1 MAAGRLREGGWVG
14 YTAIGQSPEKVRS
27 RLKRYNVVAE
37 QLEKDEK
44 LAILS
49 AYSATL
55 GKKSLETYNE
65 ESLKVQDLSI
75 LFSQVVMKLQ
85 HEPESLRIID
95 NGSVLA
101 RYNDEKSFVDLLFH
115 ELYQSLPP
123 LNQLQLS
130 ES

>member
-1 MAAGRLREGGWVG
+1 
-14 YTAIGQSPEKVRS
+14 
-27 RLKRYNVVAE
+27 
-37 QLEKDEK
+37 
-44 LAILS
+44 
-49 AYSATL
+49 
-55 GKKSLETYNE
+55 
-65 ESLKVQDLSI
+65 
-75 LFSQVVMKLQ
+75 MKLQ

-101 RYNDEKSFVDLLFH
+101 RYNDEKSFVEFVVS